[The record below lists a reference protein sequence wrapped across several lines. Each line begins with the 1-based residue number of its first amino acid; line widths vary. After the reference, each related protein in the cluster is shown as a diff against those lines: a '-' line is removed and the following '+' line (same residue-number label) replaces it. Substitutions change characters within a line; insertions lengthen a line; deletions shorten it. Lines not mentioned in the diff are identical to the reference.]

1 MLFSIEPGNNFE
13 DFTLFLNV
21 IKNYLV
27 DNYWLNTSFV
37 KLPMEQSSLL
47 HDELAKMLAASLT
60 EIGTIEIIYDRHML
74 AINKEFVT
82 FVEELEKRVISYSD
96 FMQYQ
101 SAYYEEWL
109 HRLRKIFED

>member
-37 KLPMEQSSLL
+37 KLSMEQSSLL

-60 EIGTIEIIYDRHML
+60 EIGTIEIIYDKHML
-74 AINKEFVT
+74 AINKAFVV

-101 SAYYEEWL
+101 SAYYDEWL
-109 HRLRKIFED
+109 HRLRKIFVD